1 MSNPPGQS
9 TIAYR
14 ADDFAGFRHALLQP
28 LAHETALLGW
38 HPAPGDLALQLLEW
52 WAYIADVLTFYN
64 ERIANESY
72 LRTAELPANVR
83 ALVALTG
90 YQPRPAIAAVGRVAA
105 LRTADQPGEPLVIPA
120 AMQLASTATAG
131 VPVQTFETSAATFP
145 GPSDLPIELASSAAL
160 VGPSGGSVLLSGT
173 ITGLLAGDQLLL
185 VSAAASQ
192 DEAGPSWTD
201 VTVVST
207 NLEQAPGGAQNTR
220 VVLAGLQGL
229 AGAGVAGFRLL
240 RPAQTAALWTQ
251 SAEVAVG
258 ATSSTEVELHLAAVV
273 PGIGP
278 GDLVF
283 VDGGSLASTVGQV
296 TGVREQFRAI
306 PYPDVGGPPPTPPD
320 IPIDHTIVTLATLD
334 AAAFPPAPTGL
345 TVVEVQRV
353 DGSLPEPAF
362 WVLTAL
368 QGEFESVASA
378 EASGTLSAAL
388 WAKLTWDAVDG
399 ATGYNL
405 YRSTTSGGQRV
416 SPALIATLPGTA
428 TQHTDTGAPPVS
440 GAVPNA
446 GGAVVAF
453 GLQDVGSLIATP
465 RPGLTSLPATVMPTY
480 AEYLSPPSGL
490 HVQETPANSGLVG
503 SAYWR
508 VTALSPLG
516 ETVGCDEATAQLIVF
531 RFLRRI
537 QPYTAQLSWAPVDGA
552 VGYRVYRA
560 TGPGGE
566 STSPALVATIPS
578 GATTTFLD
586 TGQPA
591 TSGAV
596 PATNTAV
603 AGLLAELLA
612 AGDLPAFVQD
622 ARGVAIPVLA
632 GANDGVGVQLT
643 ATDATPAS
651 FSLAAPLHLL
661 VDLVEVSRGATV
673 RGETLGTGNGNIAGQ
688 TFALAQAP
696 LTYLAAGAG
705 YASTLEVAVDG
716 ILWTEVASFYGQP
729 PDARVFVV
737 LRSDDGSAQVRF
749 GDGVN
754 GSRLPTGAGVG
765 ASYRYGAGAAS
776 PPAGRLT
783 TILSPQPN
791 LASVQN
797 PLAVS
802 GGADAEQPDSIRQ
815 SGPASVLTF
824 GRAISADDY
833 ETVAALAPGVARA
846 RAYSAWDAA
855 QQRTLVKIYV
865 GDDGGAK
872 TAAAAALAGAE
883 DPNRRVAV
891 VLATPIPL
899 TVSGTLLIAADRV
912 PSDVLAAASAA
923 LADSAAG
930 LFSAPRM
937 GIGQTLYSSQVEA
950 ALLVDGAVAVHS
962 LTVTAGSADVFAS
975 ATAAV
980 ASADPGQGA
989 FYTLAGAPQFA
1000 FEVANG

>member
-9 TIAYR
+9 TIDYR
-14 ADDFAGFRHALLQP
+14 ADDFAGFHHALLQP
-28 LAHETALLGW
+28 LADETALLGW

-120 AMQLASTATAG
+120 GMQLASTATAG

-145 GPSDLPIELASSAAL
+145 GPSDLPIELAPSAAL
-160 VGPSGGSVLLSGT
+160 VGPSGDSVLLSGT

-192 DEAGPSWTD
+192 DEAGPSWTE

-220 VVLAGLQGL
+220 VVLAELQGL

-283 VDGGSLASTVGQV
+283 VDGGGLASTVGQV
-296 TGVREQFRAI
+296 TDVREQFRAI

-320 IPIDHTIVTLATLD
+320 IPIDHTVVTLATAD
-334 AAAFPPAPTGL
+334 AAKFPRPPTGL
-345 TVVEVQRV
+345 TAKSEQGAGGFAS
-353 DGSLPEPAF
+353 GSAF
-362 WVLTAL
+362 WVVTAL
-368 QGEFESVASA
+368 QGQFESVASA
-378 EASGTLSAAL
+378 EASATPVGGEVT
-388 WAKLTWDAVDG
+388 LTWDEVEG

-405 YRSTTSGGQRV
+405 YRSATSGGQRL
-416 SPALIATLPGTA
+416 SPALVATLPAEPTSYPDTGTA
-428 TQHTDTGAPPVS
+428 PGS
-440 GAVPNA
+440 GAVPNP

-465 RPGLTSLPATVMPTY
+465 TSALTSLPATVMPAY
-480 AEYLSPPSGL
+480 ADYLSPPSGL
-490 HVQETPANSGLVG
+490 HVQATPADSGLVG

-508 VTALSPLG
+508 VTALGPLG

-537 QPYTAQLSWAPVDGA
+537 QPYTAQLSWHPVDGA

-566 STSPALVATIPS
+566 STSPALVATLPS
-578 GATTTFLD
+578 GETTTFLD

-591 TSGAV
+591 ASGAV
-596 PATNTAV
+596 PAANTAV
-603 AGLLAELLA
+603 AGQLAELLA

-632 GANDGVGVQLT
+632 GADDGVGVQLT

-651 FSLAAPLHLL
+651 FSLAAPLQLL

-673 RGETLGTGNGNIAGQ
+673 RGEPLGTGNGNIAGQ

-705 YASTLEVAVDG
+705 YASTLQVAVDG

-754 GSRLPTGAGVG
+754 GSRLPTGARVG

-883 DPNRRVAV
+883 DPNRGVAV

-980 ASADPGQGA
+980 ASSDPGQGA
-989 FYTLAGAPQFA
+989 FYTLAGAPQLA

>member
-1 MSNPPGQS
+1 VSNPPGQS

-14 ADDFAGFRHALLQP
+14 ADDFGGFRHALLQP
-28 LAHETALLGW
+28 LADEAALLGW

-52 WAYIADVLTFYN
+52 WAYVAHVLTFYN

-72 LRTAELPANVR
+72 LRTAELQGNVR

-120 AMQLASTATAG
+120 GMQLASTATAG

-145 GPSDLPIELASSAAL
+145 GPSDLPIELAPSPAL
-160 VGPSGGSVLLSGT
+160 VGPSGDSVLLSGT

-185 VSAAASQ
+185 VSAASSP
-192 DEAGPSWTD
+192 DESVPSWTL

-207 NLEQAPGGAQNTR
+207 TLEPAPGGGQNTR
-220 VVLAGLQGL
+220 VALSGLQGL
-229 AGAGVAGFRLL
+229 AGAGVADFRLL
-240 RPAQTAALWTQ
+240 RSAQTAALWTQ
-251 SAEVAVG
+251 SAETAIG
-258 ATSSTEVELHLAAVV
+258 ATSLAGVELHLSAVV

-283 VDGGSLASTVGQV
+283 VDGGGLASTVGRV
-296 TGVREQFRAI
+296 TDVREQFRAI
-306 PYPDVGGPPPTPPD
+306 PYPDVGGPPPSPPD
-320 IPIDHTIVTLATLD
+320 IPIDHTVVSLATADAAKFPPPPTGLRASAIQG
-334 AAAFPPAPTGL
+334 AAAF
-345 TVVEVQRV
+345 ES
-353 DGSLPEPAF
+353 GSAF

-368 QGEFESVASA
+368 HGEFESVGSA
-378 EASGTLSAAL
+378 EASATLVGGPAT
-388 WAKLTWDAVDG
+388 LTWEAAEG

-405 YRSTTSGGQRV
+405 YRSAMSGGQRL
-416 SPALIATLPGTA
+416 SPALIATLPAGATA
-428 TQHTDTGAPPVS
+428 YTDTGTAPTS
-440 GAVPNA
+440 GAVPNP

-465 RPGLTSLPATVMPTY
+465 TSGLTSLPATVMPAY
-480 AEYLSPPSGL
+480 GEYLSPPSGL
-490 HVQETPANSGLVG
+490 QVQATPADSGLVG

-508 VTALSPLG
+508 VTGLSPLG
-516 ETVGCDEATAQLIVF
+516 ETVGCDEATAHLIVF
-531 RFLRRI
+531 RFLRRL
-537 QPYTAQLSWAPVDGA
+537 QPYTAQLSWDPVDGA

-560 TGPGGE
+560 TAPGGE
-566 STSPALVATIPS
+566 STGPALVTTIPS

-596 PATNTAV
+596 PAVNTAV
-603 AGLLAELLA
+603 SGPLAKLLAE
-612 AGDLPAFVQD
+612 GDLSAFVQD
-622 ARGVAIPVLA
+622 AGGVAIPVLA
-632 GANDGVGVQLT
+632 GASDGVGVQLT

-651 FSLAAPLHLL
+651 FSLAAPLQLL
-661 VDLVEVSRGATV
+661 VDVVEVSRGATV
-673 RGETLGTGNGNIAGQ
+673 RGEALGTGDGNVSGQ

-696 LTYLAAGAG
+696 LTYVAAGAG
-705 YASTLEVAVDG
+705 YASTLQVAVDG
-716 ILWTEVASFYGQP
+716 ILWTEVGSFYGES
-729 PDARVFVV
+729 PDARVFLVV
-737 LRSDDGSAQVRF
+737 RSDDGTAQVRF

-754 GSRLPTGAGVG
+754 GSRLPTGAAVV

-776 PPAGRLT
+776 PPSGRLT

-797 PLAVS
+797 PIAVS

-846 RAYSAWDAA
+846 RAYSTWDAA
-855 QQRTLVKIYV
+855 QQRMLVKIYV
-865 GDDGGAK
+865 GDDAGAK
-872 TAAAAALAGAE
+872 AAATAALAGAE

-891 VLATPIPL
+891 VLATPTPL
-899 TVSGTLLIAADRV
+899 TVSGTLLIAADRI

-937 GIGQTLYSSQVEA
+937 GIGQSLYSSQVEA
-950 ALLVDGAVAVHS
+950 ALLVDGAVAVRS

-975 ATAAV
+975 ATEPV
-980 ASADPGQGA
+980 ASADPGQGS
-989 FYTLAGAPQFA
+989 FYTLAGAPQLA
-1000 FEVANG
+1000 FQVANG